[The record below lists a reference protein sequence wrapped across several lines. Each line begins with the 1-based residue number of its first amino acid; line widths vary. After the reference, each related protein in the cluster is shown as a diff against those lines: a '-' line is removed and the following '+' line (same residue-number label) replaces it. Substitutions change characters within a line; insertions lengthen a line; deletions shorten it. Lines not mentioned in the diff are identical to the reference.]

1 MPVGMDDVERERW
14 RGGVDKDLK
23 RNEDDVKTLFRISG
37 QQMAD
42 FQDFKSKEFQDLKL
56 LVNTISTRLVVYSG
70 LGAMIGGGLM
80 SILVGWFLN
89 HSK

>member
-1 MPVGMDDVERERW
+1 MDDVERERW

>member
-1 MPVGMDDVERERW
+1 MPVDEVERERW

-23 RNEDDVKTLFRISG
+23 RNGDDVKTLFRLSG
-37 QQMAD
+37 QQMTD
-42 FQDFKSKEFQDLKL
+42 FNDFKSKEFQDLKL

-80 SILVGWFLN
+80 SLLVGWFLN

>member
-1 MPVGMDDVERERW
+1 M
-14 RGGVDKDLK
+14 DKDLK